1 MKKVISLMGPTASG
15 KTDLA
20 ISLKKNFN
28 IEIISV
34 DSVMFYKEFNIGSAK
49 PSSKTLIDFPHRL
62 VNILEPCQKYSVA
75 QFYQDL
81 LIEISNIHS
90 MKKIPLLVGGSMMY
104 FKTFFS
110 GGLSKLDEISDDTR
124 KKVADMLKNN
134 NLAYLYSYLKKVD
147 PESSNKI
154 HFNDKYRIVRVL
166 EIYFSNKD
174 KPSDIFNKCSENV
187 QYFDNLNL
195 SIIPNERKILH
206 NNIEKRL
213 NIMFEQGFLNE
224 VSNLKNKYTGLYLPA
239 MQTIGYK
246 QVNEYLNGGYD
257 THIMKSKMLF
267 ATRQLAKR
275 QITWLRHLDAT
286 TVYSSTDYDNIKYR
300 VSNFLEDI

>member
-1 MKKVISLMGPTASG
+1 MNKVISLMGPTASG

-20 ISLKKNFN
+20 ISLKKKFN

-49 PSSKTLIDFPHRL
+49 PDSKTLIDFPHRM
-62 VNILEPCQKYSVA
+62 VDILEPHQKYSVA
-75 QFYQDL
+75 QFYKDL
-81 LIEISNIHS
+81 LIEISNVHS
-90 MKKIPLLVGGSMMY
+90 MNKTPLLVGGSIMY

-110 GGLSKLDEISDDTR
+110 GGLSKLDEISDETR
-124 KKVADMLKNN
+124 KKVSDMLKNESI
-134 NLAYLYSYLKKVD
+134 AYLHSYLKKVD
-147 PESSNKI
+147 PVSSNKI
-154 HFNDKYRIVRVL
+154 HFNDKYRIVRML

-174 KPSDIFNKCSENV
+174 KPSEIFNKCSENV
-187 QYFDNLNL
+187 QCFNNLNL

-213 NIMFEQGFLNE
+213 NTMLEQGFLNE
-224 VSNLKNKYTGLYLPA
+224 VSSLKNKYIGSYLPA
-239 MQTIGYK
+239 MKTIGYK
-246 QVNEYLNGGYD
+246 QANEYLNGSYD
-257 THIMKSKMLF
+257 LGIMKNKMLF

-286 TVYSSTDYDNIKYR
+286 TVYTSVDYDNIKFR
-300 VSNFLEDI
+300 VSNFLEDT

>member
-1 MKKVISLMGPTASG
+1 MGPTASG

-62 VNILEPCQKYSVA
+62 VNILEPYQKYSVA

-81 LIEISNIHS
+81 LSEISNIHS

-147 PESSNKI
+147 PASSNKI

-187 QYFDNLNL
+187 QCFSNLNL
-195 SIIPNERKILH
+195 SIIPKERKILH

-213 NIMFEQGFLNE
+213 NIMLEQGFLGE
-224 VSNLKNKYTGLYLPA
+224 VSNLKNKYTG
-239 MQTIGYK
+239 
-246 QVNEYLNGGYD
+246 
-257 THIMKSKMLF
+257 
-267 ATRQLAKR
+267 
-275 QITWLRHLDAT
+275 
-286 TVYSSTDYDNIKYR
+286 
-300 VSNFLEDI
+300 

>member
-1 MKKVISLMGPTASG
+1 MNKVISLMGPTASG

-20 ISLKKNFN
+20 ISLKKIFN

-49 PSSKTLIDFPHRL
+49 PDSKILIDFPHRM
-62 VNILEPCQKYSVA
+62 VDILEPHQKYSVD
-75 QFYQDL
+75 QFYKDL
-81 LIEISNIHS
+81 LIEIRNIHS
-90 MKKIPLLVGGSMMY
+90 MKKTPLLIGGSMMY

-110 GGLSKLDEISDDTR
+110 GGLSRLDEISDETR
-124 KKVADMLKNN
+124 KKVSEMLKNESIP
-134 NLAYLYSYLKKVD
+134 YLYNYLKKVD
-147 PESSNKI
+147 PVSSNKI
-154 HFNDKYRIVRVL
+154 HFNDKYRIIRML
-166 EIYFSNKD
+166 EIYFSNKE

-187 QYFDNLNL
+187 QCFNNLNL

-213 NIMFEQGFLNE
+213 NIMLEQGFLNE
-224 VSNLKNKYTGLYLPA
+224 VSGLKNKYIGSYLPA
-239 MQTIGYK
+239 MKTIGYK
-246 QVNEYLNGGYD
+246 QANEYLNGSYD
-257 THIMKSKMLF
+257 LGIMKNKMLF

-286 TVYSSTDYDNIKYR
+286 TVYTSVDYDNIKFR
-300 VSNFLEDI
+300 VSNFLEDT